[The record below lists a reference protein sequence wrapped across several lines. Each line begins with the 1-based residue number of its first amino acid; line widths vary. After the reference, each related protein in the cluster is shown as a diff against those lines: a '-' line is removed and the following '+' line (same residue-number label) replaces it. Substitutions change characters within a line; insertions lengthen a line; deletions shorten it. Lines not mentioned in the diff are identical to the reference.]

1 MATASKPMGAPFADR
16 FAAKLV
22 DGVILIIPSLM
33 LHFSTIPFLGPLT
46 LSFLYYVFFE
56 CSPAQATPG
65 KRLAGI
71 LVVSHRGG
79 GISLLSATLRMI
91 FRTISTSLCFLPYLA
106 MFFTRQRQT
115 AHDLL
120 TDTYVIVGK
129 NDEPL
134 IESWLESFKEFIS
147 LIQKRL
153 RKTNE

>member
-1 MATASKPMGAPFADR
+1 M
-16 FAAKLV
+16 
-22 DGVILIIPSLM
+22 
-33 LHFSTIPFLGPLT
+33 
-46 LSFLYYVFFE
+46 
-56 CSPAQATPG
+56 
-65 KRLAGI
+65 
-71 LVVSHRGG
+71 VVSHRGG

-91 FRTISTSLCFLPYLA
+91 FRAISTSLCFLPYLA
-106 MFFTRQRQT
+106 MLFTRQRQA

-134 IESWLESFKEFIS
+134 IESWLESFKDFIT